1 MFVYRC
7 VFFSRSSVGLA
18 IFQWLLSQNDQNF
31 RLADWW
37 VIDPKISIPWDLHQ
51 ETMTCL
57 FYPHSTP
64 IKAIQIC
71 TGFAKSHYDSNLG
84 CRTLPGNGRFPCDVC
99 SCSIQFLLFIG
110 SMVIF
115 CSLYVPTSSR
125 IRCVHNIPAAKEG
138 TFETSD
144 SGSGSVTFLPAAW
157 IRIRGATKP

>member
-1 MFVYRC
+1 MC
-7 VFFSRSSVGLA
+7 LCTDVFFFAIKCRLGHFPMIAIPKWPQFQIGGLVSNWPKNHHSMRS
-18 IFQWLLSQNDQNF
+18 
-31 RLADWW
+31 
-37 VIDPKISIPWDLHQ
+37 
-51 ETMTCL
+51 
-57 FYPHSTP
+57 STP

-125 IRCVHNIPAAKEG
+125 IAAS
-138 TFETSD
+138 TTSQ
-144 SGSGSVTFLPAAW
+144 LRRREPLRHQ
-157 IRIRGATKP
+157 IRDLAPSPSFQLLGFGFGEPPNHSL